1 MPSIKKN
8 VDLCLKNL
16 TVKKKNI
23 KNITKK
29 VDQGNSL

>member
-16 TVKKKNI
+16 TEKKKH